1 MSRPTGLAAVL
12 GLFLLS
18 SPGAAA
24 GGPADDVLLTS
35 MQTELKRSY
44 SSLRKAEKVPLY
56 YLGYQVTEAQ
66 TYDLGAMLGAVN
78 LESEHRYR
86 LLDVDVRVGSPKF
99 DNTHQLKGREA
110 WTEREGPT
118 QTEITTDD
126 DSSAL
131 RAALWLRTDR
141 AYKDAVARYAKVEA
155 NKQVTAA
162 EEDGSDDFS
171 AEKPHAHYEKASHPA
186 ADAPA
191 WRERLK
197 KLSLAFKPFP
207 FIFESNMALSI
218 RTENRAL
225 VNSEGA
231 SIVDGNSF
239 VRLSYRVA
247 GRTEDGMDLERSRTY
262 DSNRLEDLPGEEE
275 LKRDMLNSVSELQAL
290 LKAPIVEPFTGPAII
305 RNRAAGVYFHE
316 ILGHRLEGHRQKIED
331 EGQTFTKMLGKA
343 VVAPFISV
351 YDDPTIKHVAGQF
364 LRGYYKFD
372 DEGVAAQRVAL
383 IRNGM
388 LKTFLLSR
396 APVRNFPRSN
406 GHGRRSAGHEAVARM
421 GNTIVEASATVPY
434 DSLRAKLVSEIKR
447 QKKPYGLIF
456 EDIAGGVT
464 ATTRA
469 APQSFKVMPLLVYRV
484 YPDGRPD
491 EAVRGV
497 DIVGTPLTAF
507 GKIIAAGNDSAIFN
521 GTCGAESGWVP
532 VSAVAPSILI
542 SELEVEKKSKSSE
555 KPPILPAPFH
565 DGRQQPPADS
575 KVIFQAMTDEMNRT
589 MGRLEMNKTGKPHF
603 VGYTLLDSYRLELES
618 GFGGLKDPSTRR
630 TRALKVDLR
639 LGSPAFDQSH
649 YVGKDYWRYH
659 PFIEEAALDDDY
671 DALRFSLW
679 TLSDS
684 AYKYALEK
692 LAQKKAYERAKNIA
706 DKIPDQSSDEP
717 QPPSPLPESP
727 SWSSFEKEL
736 WEGRVRELSA
746 VFKNYP
752 AVQSSGV
759 NFYMT
764 QRHEY
769 FVDSQGRRTLA
780 PAHDYEVLMS
790 AGAQGQDG
798 LALGDRRRFIRKT
811 PAELPSFEILQKE
824 AESLAA
830 DMTALAAAPV
840 MNSYVGPVI
849 LEGQA
854 AGEFFNQ
861 LLARNIS
868 SPRSL
873 WVEDERLKDYF
884 NSGSLP
890 ERLGLRVIAPF
901 LNVFDDPGLARHDGV
916 PLLGH
921 YLVDNEAIPAR
932 RVSVIKKGILEDL
945 PMSRSPIKERRK
957 SNGHGRASLSEFV
970 AARIG
975 NLFIEPEYTV
985 SPAHL
990 KEKLLQSAKDYG
1002 LPYGLII
1009 RRISE
1014 EDLQEKDEILAAPVL
1029 VYRAYV
1035 ADGRE
1040 ELVRGAQFSGV
1051 TLRALRD
1058 IVSAS
1063 DKNYVY
1069 NFYQLGADRFN
1080 RGQVQASIVAPAV
1093 LVSEMELKKTEKKPE
1108 KLPYLAHPHFALP

>member
-1 MSRPTGLAAVL
+1 MPRLTGVAAAL
-12 GLFLLS
+12 GLFLLGS
-18 SPGAAA
+18 AHAAN
-24 GGPADDVLLTS
+24 GPAGDLLLSS
-35 MQTELKRSY
+35 MRAELDRSY
-44 SSLRKAEKVPLY
+44 SSLQKAEKVPLY
-56 YLGYQVTEAQ
+56 YLGYQVTQAQ

-86 LLDVDVRVGSPKF
+86 LLDVDVRVGSKKF
-99 DNTHQLKGREA
+99 DNTHQIKGREA
-110 WTEREGPT
+110 WTEREGST

-126 DSSAL
+126 DADAL

-141 AYKDAVARYAKVEA
+141 AYKDAVTRYAKVEA

-162 EEDGSDDFS
+162 EEDTSDDFS
-171 AEKPHAHYEKASHPA
+171 AEKSHSFYERASPPA

-207 FIFESNMALSI
+207 FIFESNLALSI
-218 RTENRAL
+218 RTENRTL

-231 SIVDGNSF
+231 SIVNGNSF

-247 GRTEDGMDLERSRTY
+247 GRTEDGMDLERSRIY
-262 DSNRLEDLPGEEE
+262 DSNRLEDLPGDED

-331 EGQTFTKMLGKA
+331 EGQTFTKMLGRQ
-343 VVAPFISV
+343 VVASFISV
-351 YDDPTIKHVAGQF
+351 YDDPTLQHFAGRF
-364 LRGYYKFD
+364 LRGFYKFD
-372 DEGVAAQRVAL
+372 DEGVPSQRVAL
-383 IRNGM
+383 IRNGV

-396 APVRNFPRSN
+396 APVRNFSRSN
-406 GHGRRSAGHEAVARM
+406 GHGRRSAGNEVVARM

-434 DSLRAKLVSEIKR
+434 DSLRAKLVAEIKR

-507 GKIIAAGNDSAIFN
+507 GKIIAAGDDSAIFN

-532 VSAVAPSILI
+532 VSAVAPSVLI

-555 KPPILPAPFH
+555 KPPILPSPFH
-565 DGRQQPPADS
+565 DGGKQPAPDS
-575 KVIFQAMTDEMNRT
+575 KVVFQAMTDEINRAMT
-589 MGRLEMNKTGKPHF
+589 RLEMNKMGKPHF
-603 VGYTLLDSYRLELES
+603 IGYTLLDSYRLELES
-618 GFGGLKDPSTRR
+618 GFGALKDPSTRR
-630 TRALKVDLR
+630 TRAVKADLR

-659 PFIEEAALDDDY
+659 PFIEEAALEDDY
-671 DALRFSLW
+671 DALRFTLWSLN
-679 TLSDS
+679 DA

-692 LAQKKAYERAKNIA
+692 LAQKKSYARAKNITEE
-706 DKIPDQSSDEP
+706 IPDQSADESRNSP
-717 QPPSPLPESP
+717 ASPPEPGA
-727 SWSSFEKEL
+727 WSSFEKEL
-736 WEGRVRELSA
+736 WEDRVRKLSA

-752 AVQSSGV
+752 AVQASAV
-759 NFYMT
+759 NLYST
-764 QRHEY
+764 QRREY
-769 FVDSQGRRTLA
+769 FVDSQGRRALT
-780 PAHDYEVLMS
+780 PADDYEILMQAS
-790 AGAQGQDG
+790 AQGKDG
-798 LALGDRRRFIRKT
+798 LALSDRRRIIRKSLE
-811 PAELPSFEILQKE
+811 ELPPFEALQKE
-824 AESLAA
+824 TESLAA
-830 DMTALAAAPV
+830 DLTALAEAPV
-840 MNSYVGPVI
+840 MNSYVGPV
-849 LEGQA
+849 LFEGQA

-868 SPRSL
+868 SPRGL

-901 LNVFDDPGLARHDGV
+901 INVFDDPSLTRYEAIPLA
-916 PLLGH
+916 GH
-921 YLVDNEAIPAR
+921 YPIDSEAIPAQ
-932 RVSVIKKGILEDL
+932 RVSIIKKGLLEDL
-945 PMSRSPIKERRK
+945 PMSRSPIKERRL

-970 AARIG
+970 SARIG
-975 NLFIEPEYTV
+975 SLFIEPEYTV

-1002 LPYGLII
+1002 LPYGIII

-1014 EDLQEKDEILAAPVL
+1014 EDLQEKDELLSAPAL

-1035 ADGRE
+1035 KDGRE
-1040 ELVRGAQFSGV
+1040 ELVRNAQFSGV

-1058 IVSAS
+1058 IVAAS
-1063 DKNYVY
+1063 ENRYVY
-1069 NFYQLGADRFN
+1069 NFYQLGADKFN
-1080 RGQVQASIVAPAV
+1080 RGQIQASIVAPSI
-1093 LVSEMELKKTEKKPE
+1093 LVSEMELKKTGKKPE
-1108 KLPYLAHPHFALP
+1108 KLPHLPHPHFIH